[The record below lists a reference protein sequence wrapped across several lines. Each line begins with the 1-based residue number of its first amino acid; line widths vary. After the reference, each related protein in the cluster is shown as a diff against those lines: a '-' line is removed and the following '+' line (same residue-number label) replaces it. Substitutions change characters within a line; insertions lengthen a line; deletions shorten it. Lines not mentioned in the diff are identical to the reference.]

1 MEIEVQVSEARQPAR
16 YNHVEIGFRNQNL
29 SALPLPRSRLRSDLP
44 LSAGYIAAQSTRL
57 DFTPGTYRSASVTW
71 IWHQMQLRRQ
81 EGNPMKKR
89 QLSKHKRS
97 K

>member
-16 YNHVEIGFRNQNL
+16 YNHVKIGLSNRNQSL
-29 SALPLPRSRLRSDLP
+29 SALPSPRSCLRSDLP

-89 QLSKHKRS
+89 
-97 K
+97 